1 MTMERLKRKKTLLKM
16 TGKQKIKHRSMT
28 LSFMS
33 ITGMMRNIK
42 KLRRTLEL
50 KNKELENQKIIKQ
63 EEIEKNEEI
72 TMVELQSENNEKN
85 TEVV

>member
-1 MTMERLKRKKTLLKM
+1 
-16 TGKQKIKHRSMT
+16 MT

-50 KNKELENQKIIKQ
+50 KNKELENQKITKQ
-63 EEIEKNEEI
+63 EETEKNEEI

>member
-1 MTMERLKRKKTLLKM
+1 
-16 TGKQKIKHRSMT
+16 MT

-50 KNKELENQKIIKQ
+50 KNKELENQKITKQ
-63 EEIEKNEEI
+63 EEIEKNEQI

>member
-1 MTMERLKRKKTLLKM
+1 
-16 TGKQKIKHRSMT
+16 MT

-50 KNKELENQKIIKQ
+50 KNKELENQKITKQ

>member
-1 MTMERLKRKKTLLKM
+1 M

-28 LSFMS
+28 LRFMS

-50 KNKELENQKIIKQ
+50 KNKELENQKITKQ